1 MTKPW
6 SGIKPKRQANA
17 KANPTMARRI
27 VIIGANASGVEA
39 ASAARKKDRTAEI
52 TLVTQE
58 KNAGYSRCGLPF
70 VIGGQIANF
79 KDLIVYPPA
88 YFQMLKLNLRTETKA
103 TAINT
108 KDKTVTIQ
116 IKEGTTETLPYD
128 SLVIATGADS
138 FMPPIKGKEKQG
150 ILSLRGIEDGEKIE
164 AAVRAGA
171 KSAVIMG
178 AGLIGLEVGVGLIER
193 GLKVAVVEMLPQILP
208 QLLDADMAKLVQQH
222 LEEKGMRILLGK
234 GVEEFLG
241 EDKVT
246 AVKAGDDVIE
256 ADLFISAFG
265 VRANTKLAVEAGI
278 PLGESKAIKTNG
290 RMETDVKDVYAVGD
304 CAEAP
309 NIVTH
314 RPMCAQLGT
323 IAVRQGKVAGANA
336 GGDYS
341 LFSGVLASAVTR
353 LFEIEAGNTGL
364 TETAAQRNRI
374 EVVTGA
380 ISSKTKADY
389 FPGAKPIKV
398 KLVVEKESQ
407 RIIGAQVIGGE
418 EVTQRINCLSFAIQ
432 QGMTV
437 RELAKA
443 DTAYAPPLCE
453 TWEPMVLAAEMVLM
467 KLR

>member
-1 MTKPW
+1 
-6 SGIKPKRQANA
+6 
-17 KANPTMARRI
+17 MARRI
-27 VIIGANASGVEA
+27 IVIGANASGVEA
-39 ASAARKKDRTAEI
+39 ASAARKKDRSAEI
-52 TLVTQE
+52 TLITQE
-58 KNAGYSRCGLPF
+58 KTAGYSRCGLPF
-70 VIGGQIANF
+70 VIAGQIANF
-79 KDLIVYPPA
+79 MDLVVYPPA
-88 YFQMLKLNLRTETKA
+88 YFQMLKLNLRNETKA

-108 KDKTVTIQ
+108 KEKTVTIQ
-116 IKEGTTETLPYD
+116 TKEGATEVIPYD

-138 FMPPIKGKEKQG
+138 FTPPIKGREKPG
-150 ILSLRGIEDGEKIE
+150 VLSLRGIDDGEKID
-164 AAVRAGA
+164 AAVKAGA

-193 GLKVAVVEMLPQILP
+193 GLKVTVVEMLPQILP
-208 QLLDADMAKLVQQH
+208 QLLDADMAKLVQEH
-222 LEEKGMRILLGK
+222 LEERGMKILTSK

-246 AVKAGDDVIE
+246 AIMAAGEKIE

-265 VRANTKLAVEAGI
+265 VRANTKLAVDAGI
-278 PLGESKAIKTNG
+278 PLGETRAIKTNS

-314 RPMCAQLGT
+314 KPMCAQLGT
-323 IAVRQGKVAGANA
+323 IAVRQGKVGGTNA

-341 LFSGVLASAVTR
+341 LFTGVLASAVTR

-364 TETAAQRNRI
+364 TEAASARNRI
-374 EVVTGA
+374 EVITGT
-380 ISSKTKADY
+380 IGSKTKADY
-389 FPGAKPIKV
+389 FPGAKPIKI
-398 KLVVEKESQ
+398 KLIVEKESQ
-407 RIIGAQVIGGE
+407 RIIGGQVVGGE

>member
-1 MTKPW
+1 
-6 SGIKPKRQANA
+6 
-17 KANPTMARRI
+17 MARRVI
-27 VIIGANASGVEA
+27 VIGANASGVEA

-52 TLVTQE
+52 TLVTLE

-70 VIGGQIANF
+70 VIGGHIANF

-88 YFQMLKLNLRTETKA
+88 FFQMLKLNLRTETKA

-108 KDKTVTIQ
+108 KEKTVTITT
-116 IKEGTTETLPYD
+116 KEGTVETLPYD

-138 FMPPIKGKEKQG
+138 FMPPIKGREKQG
-150 ILSLRGIEDGEKIE
+150 ILSLRGIEDGEKIDD
-164 AAVRAGA
+164 AVKTGA

-193 GLKVAVVEMLPQILP
+193 GLKVTVVEMLPQILP
-208 QLLDADMAKLVQQH
+208 QLLDADIAKLVQEH
-222 LEEKGMRILLGK
+222 LESKGMHILLGK

-246 AVKAGDDVIE
+246 AIKAGGETIE

-265 VRANTKLAVEAGI
+265 VRANVKLAVEAGI
-278 PLGESKAIKTNG
+278 ALGETRAIKTNG

-309 NIVTH
+309 NIITH
-314 RPMCAQLGT
+314 KPMCAQLGT

-364 TETAAQRNRI
+364 TETAAARNRI

-389 FPGAKPIKV
+389 FPGAKPIKI
-398 KLVVEKESQ
+398 KLIVEKESQ
-407 RIIGAQVIGGE
+407 RIIGGQVVGGE

-432 QGMTV
+432 KGMTV

>member
-1 MTKPW
+1 
-6 SGIKPKRQANA
+6 
-17 KANPTMARRI
+17 MARRI
-27 VIIGANASGVEA
+27 VIVGANAAGVEA

-52 TLVTQE
+52 TLIQAE

-70 VIGGQIANF
+70 VVGGHITNF
-79 KDLIVYPPA
+79 QNLVVYPPA

-108 KDKTVTIQ
+108 KEKNVTIQ
-116 IKEGTTETLPYD
+116 TKEGASETLPYD
-128 SLVIATGADS
+128 ALIIATGADA
-138 FMPPIKGKEKQG
+138 FMPPIKGKEKSG
-150 ILSLRGIEDGEKIE
+150 ILSLRTIEDGERIDV
-164 AAVRAGA
+164 AVKAGA

-178 AGLIGLEVGVGLIER
+178 AGLIGLEVGVGLMER
-193 GLKVAVVEMLPQILP
+193 GLSVTIVEMLPQILP
-208 QLLDADMAKLVQQH
+208 QLLDADMAKLVQAH
-222 LEEKGMRILLGK
+222 LESKGMKILLGK

-241 EDKVT
+241 ADKVT
-246 AVKAGDDVIE
+246 AVVAGGERIE

-265 VRANTKLAVEAGI
+265 VRANTKLAADAGI
-278 PLGESKAIKTNG
+278 PLGETRAIKTNG
-290 RMETDVKDVYAVGD
+290 RMETEIKDVYAIGD
-304 CAEAP
+304 CAENV

-314 RPMCAQLGT
+314 RPMCPQLGT
-323 IAVRQGKVAGANA
+323 VAVRQGKVAGINA
-336 GGDYS
+336 GGDYAQ
-341 LFSGVLASAVTR
+341 FTGALASAVTR

-364 TETAAQRNRI
+364 TETIAARNRI
-374 EVVTGA
+374 EVITGA
-380 ISSKTKADY
+380 ISSKTRADY
-389 FPGAKPIKV
+389 FPGAKPIKI

-407 RIIGAQVIGGE
+407 RIVGGQVIGGE

-432 QGMTV
+432 QCMTV

>member
-1 MTKPW
+1 
-6 SGIKPKRQANA
+6 
-17 KANPTMARRI
+17 MARRI

-39 ASAARKKDRTAEI
+39 ASSARKKDRTAEI
-52 TLVTQE
+52 TLINQE
-58 KNAGYSRCGLPF
+58 KHAGYSRCGLPF
-70 VIGGQIANF
+70 VIGGQIPNF
-79 KDLIVYPPA
+79 KDLVVYPPA
-88 YFQMLKLNLRTETKA
+88 YFQMLKLNLKLETKA
-103 TAINT
+103 TAVNT
-108 KDKTVTIQ
+108 KDKTVTVQ
-116 IKEGTTETLPYD
+116 TKEGQTEVIPYD
-128 SLVIATGADS
+128 NLILATGAEA
-138 FMPPIKGKEKQG
+138 FMPPIKGREKQG
-150 ILSLRGIEDGEKIE
+150 ILSLRSMEDGERID
-164 AAVRAGA
+164 ALVRGGA

-178 AGLIGLEVGVGLIER
+178 AGLIGLELGVGLIER
-193 GLKVAVVEMLPQILP
+193 GLSVTVVEMLPQILP

-222 LEEKGMRILLGK
+222 LEEKSMKILLNQS
-234 GVEEFLG
+234 VEEFLG
-241 EDKVT
+241 DDKVT
-246 AVKAGDDVIE
+246 AVKAGGEAIE

-278 PLGESKAIKTNG
+278 PLGESKGIKTNA

-304 CAEAP
+304 CAETF

-314 RPMCAQLGT
+314 RVVCPQLGT
-323 IAVRQGKVAGANA
+323 VAVREGKVAGINA

-341 LFSGVLASAVTR
+341 LFSGVLASAVTKMFD
-353 LFEIEAGNTGL
+353 LEAGSTGL

-389 FPGAKPIKV
+389 YPNAKPIKV

-407 RIIGAQVIGGE
+407 RVIGVQIVGGE

>member
-1 MTKPW
+1 MP
-6 SGIKPKRQANA
+6 I
-17 KANPTMARRI
+17 RI
-27 VIIGANASGVEA
+27 IVIGANASGVEA

-52 TLVTQE
+52 TLITQE

-70 VIGGQIANF
+70 VIGGQIASF
-79 KDLIVYPPA
+79 RDLIVYPPA

-108 KDKTVTIQ
+108 KEKNVTIST
-116 IKEGTTETLPYD
+116 KEGQTEVLPYD
-128 SLVIATGADS
+128 SLIIATGADS

-150 ILSLRGIEDGEKIE
+150 ILSLRGIEDGEKIDE
-164 AAVRAGA
+164 AVKAGA

-193 GLKVAVVEMLPQILP
+193 GLKVTVVEMLPQILP
-208 QLLDADMAKLVQQH
+208 QLLDADMAKLVQEH
-222 LEEKGMRILLGK
+222 LEFKGMHILTGK

-241 EDKVT
+241 DDKVT
-246 AVKAGDDVIE
+246 AIKAGGEVIE

-265 VRANTKLAVEAGI
+265 VRANTKLAVDAGI
-278 PLGESKAIKTNG
+278 PLGPSRAIKTNA
-290 RMETDVKDVYAVGD
+290 RMETDIKDVYAVGD

-309 NIVTH
+309 HIVTH
-314 RPMCAQLGT
+314 QPICAQLGT

-336 GGDYS
+336 AGDYS
-341 LFSGVLASAVTR
+341 LFSGVLASAVTM
-353 LFEIEAGNTGL
+353 LFEIQAGNTGL
-364 TETAAQRNRI
+364 TENAAARNRL

-380 ISSKTKADY
+380 ISSKTRADY

-407 RIIGAQVIGGE
+407 RIVGGQVIGGE

-432 QGMTV
+432 KGMTV

-453 TWEPMVLAAEMVLM
+453 TWEPLVLAAEMVLM

>member
-1 MTKPW
+1 
-6 SGIKPKRQANA
+6 
-17 KANPTMARRI
+17 MARRI

-52 TLVTQE
+52 TLLTQE
-58 KNAGYSRCGLPF
+58 CNAGYSRCGLPF

-79 KDLIVYPPA
+79 RDLIVYPQA

-103 TAINT
+103 TTINT
-108 KDKTVTIQ
+108 KEKTVTIQ
-116 IKEGTTETLPYD
+116 TKEGATEVLPYD

-138 FMPPIKGKEKQG
+138 FTPPIEGKEKPG
-150 ILSLRGIEDGEKIE
+150 VLSLRGIEDGEKID
-164 AAVRAGA
+164 AAVKAGA

-178 AGLIGLEVGVGLIER
+178 AGLIGLEVGVGLMER
-193 GLKVAVVEMLPQILP
+193 GLKVTVVEMLPQILP
-208 QLLDADMAKLVQQH
+208 QLLDADMAKLVQEH
-222 LEEKGMRILLGK
+222 LEQKGMCILTCK

-241 EDKVT
+241 EQKVT
-246 AVKAGDDVIE
+246 AILAGGEKIE

-265 VRANTKLAVEAGI
+265 VRANTKLAVDAGI
-278 PLGESKAIKTNG
+278 PLGQTRAIKTNG

-309 NIVTH
+309 NIITH
-314 RPMCAQLGT
+314 LPSCAQLGT
-323 IAVRQGKVAGANA
+323 IAVREGKVAGANA
-336 GGDYS
+336 AGDYS
-341 LFSGVLASAVTR
+341 QFSGVLASAVTR

-364 TETAAQRNRI
+364 TENAAARNRI
-374 EVVTGA
+374 EVVVGA
-380 ISSKTKADY
+380 ITSKTRADY

-407 RIIGAQVIGGE
+407 RIIGGQVIGGE
-418 EVTQRINCLSFAIQ
+418 EVTQRINSLSFAIQ